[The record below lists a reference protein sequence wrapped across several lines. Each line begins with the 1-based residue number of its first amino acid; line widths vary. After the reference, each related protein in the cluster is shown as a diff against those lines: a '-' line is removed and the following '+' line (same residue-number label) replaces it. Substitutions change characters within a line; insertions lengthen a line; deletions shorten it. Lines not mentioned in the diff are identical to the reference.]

1 MFSLNHAAQLYA
13 SHPDYLRETVRLDP
27 APEDNALAIIMAD
40 LHAML
45 QAGVQTPEEAA
56 QMSSIKFTKDVNELP
71 TLGDI
76 KQILS
81 SNALQEML
89 MEGDSKFLSAV
100 NAAVDGYAKANP
112 NHTAPGTSAVT
123 CSSSDF
129 NKLINHAISVND
141 LVNHS
146 ISVNDHHWNNAS
158 AISIATNPSH
168 TTPGTS
174 ATAPPDTSAPV
185 HPKIHTDVESLL
197 DRARSAENK
206 LEALATEL
214 QQYQDWV
221 RRALIAEGNVRDQI
235 DQQMKAMQE
244 ELETLRPKTLELRS
258 SSNYTRCRSP
268 RRRKPQTHDTSQSH
282 RDPRADRS
290 SGT

>member
-1 MFSLNHAAQLYA
+1 
-13 SHPDYLRETVRLDP
+13 
-27 APEDNALAIIMAD
+27 
-40 LHAML
+40 
-45 QAGVQTPEEAA
+45 
-56 QMSSIKFTKDVNELP
+56 MSSIKFTKDVNELHV
-71 TLGDI
+71 LGDI

-81 SNALQEML
+81 NNALQEML
-89 MEGDSKFLSAV
+89 IEGDSKFLSAV

-112 NHTAPGTSAVT
+112 NHTAPGTLAVT
-123 CSSSDF
+123 FASSDF
-129 NKLINHAISVND
+129 NKLINHA
-141 LVNHS
+141 

-158 AISIATNPSH
+158 AISIAANPSH

-174 ATAPPDTSAPV
+174 AAAPPDTSAPA
-185 HPKIHTDVESLL
+185 HPKIHADVESLL
-197 DRARSAENK
+197 IRARSAENK

-235 DQQMKAMQE
+235 DQQMKAMQA

-268 RRRKPQTHDTSQSH
+268 RRRKPQAHDTSQSH